1 MKEYLKSEVW
11 GFHPFFQELMHV
23 KCVCFELRGNEKHCL
38 VPHLKRFIAMH
49 AIVNLQLNYNYSVRT
64 GAVVLGT

>member
-1 MKEYLKSEVW
+1 
-11 GFHPFFQELMHV
+11 MHV